1 MKFQSY
7 FLLSL
12 LLASQFIS
20 AQTILLSEDF
30 EDPIFPSLWDQ
41 ATNATDGGWLL
52 GTNTALESEFWSI
65 APHGNFIA
73 TNDDACDCDKSTD
86 YLILPPLD
94 LSAST
99 VVALE
104 FQNYFDG
111 GSLFGGTEV
120 ATIEYS
126 LDNGI
131 SWNILQEMEGT
142 NDGNWDSQL
151 IDLNSLS
158 GNENVLLAF
167 HYYDDNNWLFG
178 WAIDDVLVYE
188 PEGLDL
194 ALSSV
199 EVPSVLNAPS
209 NLSISGTVTNNGLE
223 EINSFDLSWSIG
235 AVIYNTSFT
244 GLSIPPLGSYS
255 FSHPDELVITA
266 SGNFELNV
274 SISNINGMPNDLI
287 ESNNYWT
294 QGIQA
299 VEYGQIS
306 DNGFER
312 EYIYYHPGTA
322 PEQCPLIFVF
332 HGYTGTAQNIMDYSE
347 FNALADEFG
356 FAVCYPQGIEDSF
369 GNTFFNVGYDF
380 QNGETV
386 DDIAFTQN
394 LSDHLHAN
402 YSLNDNDVFATG
414 LSNGGDFCY
423 MLACQASQ
431 QFKAVAPVAGMILQD
446 IMDDCNPENEVSIFE
461 IHGTEDNVTYYDGDP
476 NNIDNWGAYPS
487 IPNTIS
493 FWTTLFGLDVLT
505 TDKLPDTDPNDGSTI
520 SADKHSREESCTE
533 VWLYTVEGGGHDW
546 PGAFGNNDISATREI
561 WNFFEQLC
569 ETPVGIT
576 TPFQNTDRKLL
587 RIVDV
592 LGRESTEIKNV
603 VLFYVYSDG
612 SIERKIIIE

>member
-1 MKFQSY
+1 
-7 FLLSL
+7 
-12 LLASQFIS
+12 
-20 AQTILLSEDF
+20 
-30 EDPIFPSLWDQ
+30 
-41 ATNATDGGWLL
+41 
-52 GTNTALESEFWSI
+52 
-65 APHGNFIA
+65 
-73 TNDDACDCDKSTD
+73 
-86 YLILPPLD
+86 
-94 LSAST
+94 
-99 VVALE
+99 
-104 FQNYFDG
+104 
-111 GSLFGGTEV
+111 
-120 ATIEYS
+120 
-126 LDNGI
+126 
-131 SWNILQEMEGT
+131 
-142 NDGNWDSQL
+142 
-151 IDLNSLS
+151 
-158 GNENVLLAF
+158 
-167 HYYDDNNWLFG
+167 
-178 WAIDDVLVYE
+178 
-188 PEGLDL
+188 
-194 ALSSV
+194 
-199 EVPSVLNAPS
+199 
-209 NLSISGTVTNNGLE
+209 
-223 EINSFDLSWSIG
+223 
-235 AVIYNTSFT
+235 
-244 GLSIPPLGSYS
+244 
-255 FSHPDELVITA
+255 
-266 SGNFELNV
+266 
-274 SISNINGMPNDLI
+274 
-287 ESNNYWT
+287 
-294 QGIQA
+294 
-299 VEYGQIS
+299 
-306 DNGFER
+306 
-312 EYIYYHPGTA
+312 
-322 PEQCPLIFVF
+322 
-332 HGYTGTAQNIMDYSE
+332 MDYSE

>member
-431 QFKAVAPVAGMILQD
+431 QFKAVAPVTGMILQD